1 MFNKKSFLFS
11 FAFTAIYFAI
21 QDYRV
26 CQKRLNQYKQVQ
38 KEIKG
43 FK

>member
-11 FAFTAIYFAI
+11 FALTAIYFI
-21 QDYRV
+21 TSDCSQW
-26 CQKRLNQYKQVQ
+26 QKGFQKLKQVQ

-43 FK
+43 LE